1 MGTLMNGVKIVQRIG
16 LVMLVDGGIGDI
28 PD

>member
-1 MGTLMNGVKIVQRIG
+1 MKEVKNVHRIG